1 MKISNWMKKLSVL
14 IFSLPF
20 LFLTHTVFAGE
31 LNLSPAS
38 GSYSVGDTINVR
50 VILSS
55 PVQSANAVS
64 GSLSF
69 SNNLL
74 SLTSISK
81 SNSLVSLWAVEP
93 SYSNSNGTVD
103 MEGVIL
109 NGYTGSNGSI
119 LTISFKA
126 KAIGSANIKFTNFS
140 ILANDGQG
148 TNIGTGAG
156 QANFSITKAVE
167 KTNTSSLENKGKT
180 VASIQVEELKK
191 KDDMASF
198 SKFLITSVGK
208 KDNTPY
214 KIQIDGLEYPWLNFE
229 SGIFQTPTLSKGSHV
244 LKVSMSTVNDGTI
257 SSNVSFSINA
267 ILIPIFTEFSENI
280 KEKEYI
286 VIKGLADPN
295 MDIILNLNKVV
306 SGGEQIHNREATI
319 KSDEK
324 GLFTYVSEK
333 SEVGVYEITAH
344 SRTESG
350 VDSGKSLPIKI
361 NVSSLSTP
369 ISKGIIDTLSF
380 LIPIIALLVLLL
392 VFAIWGWYKVLHYK
406 EKMHGKLMHTKA
418 LISKSFNILDEDV
431 DEEVKIFKK
440 IKSLQILSEDE
451 RAFINQFKKDIEEAE
466 KTILNDVKE

>member
-1 MKISNWMKKLSVL
+1 MKISIGMKKLTVL
-14 IFSLPF
+14 IFSLSF
-20 LFLTHTVFAGE
+20 LFFTHTVFAGE
-31 LNLSPAS
+31 LNLSPSS

-50 VILSS
+50 IVLSS

-69 SNNLL
+69 SNNILT
-74 SLTSISK
+74 LTSISK

-93 SYSNSNGTVD
+93 SYSNASGTVD

-109 NGYTGSNGSI
+109 NGYTGSSGSI
-119 LTISFKA
+119 LTMTFKA
-126 KAIGSANIKFTNFS
+126 KAIGNANIKFTSFS

-156 QANFSITKAVE
+156 QANLSITKAVE
-167 KTNTSSLENKGKT
+167 KTTTSSLETKGKA
-180 VASIQVEELKK
+180 VSSIQIEELKK
-191 KDDMASF
+191 KDEMASF

-208 KDNTPY
+208 KDNTSY
-214 KIQIDGLEYPWLNFE
+214 KIQIDGLEYPWLNSE
-229 SGIFQTPTLSKGSHV
+229 SGIFQTPTLPKGSHV
-244 LKVSMSTVNDGTI
+244 LKVSMSTTTDGTI
-257 SSNVSFSINA
+257 SSNVSFSINT
-267 ILIPIFTEFSENI
+267 ILVPIFTEFSENI

-286 VIKGLADPN
+286 VAKGLADPN
-295 MDIILNLNKVV
+295 VDIILNINRSVAGV
-306 SGGEQIHNREATI
+306 EQSQNNEITLR
-319 KSDEK
+319 SDEK

-333 SEVGVYEITAH
+333 AEMGVYEIIAR

-350 VDSGKSLPIKI
+350 VDSAKSLPIRI
-361 NVSSLSTP
+361 NVSSLSAP
-369 ISKGIIDTLSF
+369 ISQNIMDTFSL
-380 LIPIIALLVLLL
+380 LIPILALLILLTGL
-392 VFAIWGWYKVLHYK
+392 AIWGWYKVLHYK

-440 IKSLQILSEDE
+440 IKSLQILSDDE

-466 KTILNDVKE
+466 KTILSDVKE